1 MRKFAVFLIT
11 VFSVLTMFNLQVMT
25 FAKGDEISVAGKEY
39 ELDEKSRYDYTAL
52 ESSHDNTCGSLLIS
66 GNVIA
71 DGQKNKMPS
80 YKVSAGN
87 AALTY
92 TFSGQ
97 FPVADS
103 NAWNLSED
111 KGKNVAG
118 ITLTAKVGKGA
129 LVIQTSIDGDE
140 WNVATTIPNALAET
154 QLRNFYTTNN
164 MQLTNGCYYRVIAAY
179 QIERPTGQK
188 RFFILNDFE
197 EKKFVEVYEFYLHGA
212 DSKGELESVQSKALG
227 YLTKADKNK
236 GYSGDNAIKHGDS
249 HYGWEM
255 GHFFVS
261 GYTRETKDE
270 NGTPVFLKN
279 VGDRVTLWFRLEQ
292 NINAL
297 NGSDTLNVADD
308 DDGYDA
314 YFQTA
319 KMNMERGA
327 LIIRHTDEKSVWQKP
342 VSYTNYLAATASAD
356 ANTVVHLCEEG
367 DYEVALD
374 YKIKKAPR
382 KIRGVA
388 IVPEY
393 SDYRIFLKFSVRN
406 GNCMAY
412 PFDVVTGAELP
423 DKAITPNGFKLDMA
437 RSRYLTI
444 DVKHAILIK
453 GEQGYTEDERF
464 NRPAKDGEQYKDE
477 GIYTFS
483 VKNLYTG
490 ESTVKTIYVGSSH
503 EMKALVA
510 NGGSV
515 DKLNAQLNADADA
528 QAAFVKND
536 SNTES
541 SVPSISPTNELFV
554 GPSVPSQ
561 KDDSI
566 QDANANLSSAE
577 KSQEGETPES
587 ETALV
592 EKSLS
597 QDNDSVSEQETED
610 EQSGGIIQTLLG
622 KFGKVVRHR

>member
-1 MRKFAVFLIT
+1 MRKFTVFLIT
-11 VFSVLTMFNLQVMT
+11 VFSVLTMFNLQMMT
-25 FAKGDEISVAGKEY
+25 FAKDDEIFVAGREY

-52 ESSHDNTCGSLLIS
+52 ESSRDNTCGSVLIS
-66 GNVIA
+66 GSVIA

-97 FPVADS
+97 FPVADN

-118 ITLTAKVGKGA
+118 VTLTAKVGKGA

-227 YLTKADKNK
+227 YPTKADKNK

-297 NGSDTLNVADD
+297 NGSDTLSVADD

-319 KMNMERGA
+319 KMNMKRGA

-342 VSYTNYLAATASAD
+342 VPYTNYLAATASAD

-367 DYEVALD
+367 NYEVALD
-374 YKIKKAPR
+374 YKIKRTR
-382 KIRGVA
+382 KIGA
-388 IVPEY
+388 IEILPEY
-393 SDYRIFLKFSVRN
+393 SDYRIFLRFSIRN

-464 NRPAKDGEQYKDE
+464 NKPAQDGEEYKDE

-483 VKNLYTG
+483 VRNLYTG
-490 ESTVKTIYVGSSH
+490 ESTVKTIYVGSSPD
-503 EMKALVA
+503 MKALVA

-515 DKLNAQLNADADA
+515 EKLNAQFTADAGT
-528 QAAFVKND
+528 QVAFVKG
-536 SNTES
+536 NTDTELS
-541 SVPSISPTNELFV
+541 SPRVSPTNELFV
-554 GPSVPSQ
+554 GSGVPSK
-561 KDDSI
+561 KDDSV
-566 QDANANLSSAE
+566 QETNENLSSAE
-577 KSQEGETPES
+577 KSQENETSES
-587 ETALV
+587 NTTPV
-592 EKSLS
+592 
-597 QDNDSVSEQETED
+597 
-610 EQSGGIIQTLLG
+610 
-622 KFGKVVRHR
+622 KVVRHR

>member
-25 FAKGDEISVAGKEY
+25 FAKDDEISVAGREY

-52 ESSHDNTCGSLLIS
+52 ESFRENTCGSLLIS
-66 GNVIA
+66 GSVIA

-97 FPVADS
+97 FSVANN

-118 ITLTAKVGKGA
+118 VTLTDKIGIGA
-129 LVIQTSIDGDE
+129 LVIQTSTGGNE
-140 WNVATTIPNALAET
+140 WNVATTIPNALAKT

-164 MQLTNGCYYRVIAAY
+164 MQLVNGCYYRVIVAY

-212 DSKGELESVQSKALG
+212 DSKGEFESVQSKALD
-227 YLTKADKNK
+227 YLMTKADKNK
-236 GYSGDNAIKHGDS
+236 GYSGDNKIKRGDS
-249 HYGWEM
+249 HYGWKM

-261 GYTRETKDE
+261 GYTRETDG

-297 NGSDTLNVADD
+297 SGNNMLSVADD
-308 DDGYDA
+308 NDGYDE
-314 YFQTA
+314 YFQTE
-319 KMNMERGA
+319 KMDMKRGT
-327 LIIRHTDEKSVWQKP
+327 LIIRYTDKENVPHELVVYKD
-342 VSYTNYLAATASAD
+342 YLAATASPNAD
-356 ANTVVHLCEEG
+356 TFVHLCEEG

-374 YKIKKAPR
+374 YKIKRNR
-382 KIRGVA
+382 KIGA
-388 IVPEY
+388 IEILPEY

-464 NRPAKDGEQYKDE
+464 NKPAQDGEEYKDE

-483 VKNLYTG
+483 VRNLYTG
-490 ESTVKTIYVGSSH
+490 ESTVKTIYVGSSPD
-503 EMKALVA
+503 MKALVA

-515 DKLNAQLNADADA
+515 EKLNAQFTADAGT
-528 QAAFVKND
+528 QVAFVKG
-536 SNTES
+536 NTDTELS
-541 SVPSISPTNELFV
+541 SPRISPTNELFV
-554 GPSVPSQ
+554 GSGVPSK
-561 KDDSI
+561 KDDSM
-566 QDANANLSSAE
+566 QETNENLSSAE
-577 KSQEGETPES
+577 KSQES
-587 ETALV
+587 ET
-592 EKSLS
+592 
-597 QDNDSVSEQETED
+597 SESNT
-610 EQSGGIIQTLLG
+610 TPV
-622 KFGKVVRHR
+622 KVVRHR